1 MAYIDQGG
9 GIEIRDITGNLIL
22 MDPGGTPTNVEL
34 TEEVLAKWMPVI
46 RVKQLRLLPVDPQS
60 LVPLVLDS
68 PAAATG
74 ITWPIVR
81 KAGQFLLYA
90 REGEAVSFTVNHM
103 QLASIAASEGPVK
116 VTAPSGDVVAELN
129 AEFQQQTPVSF
140 VAPETGAYRISVSV
154 GSNLVRLLDPSHPLV
169 LDGSAGAINFVG
181 QEKDLSLHVPEGTRE
196 FGVRLFGQG
205 SWEDYYV
212 DLRNIPP
219 LLAPA
224 GATLLVPA
232 Q

>member
-1 MAYIDQGG
+1 M
-9 GIEIRDITGNLIL
+9 
-22 MDPGGTPTNVEL
+22 
-34 TEEVLAKWMPVI
+34 
-46 RVKQLRLLPVDPQS
+46 
-60 LVPLVLDS
+60 
-68 PAAATG
+68 
-74 ITWPIVR
+74 
-81 KAGQFLLYA
+81 
-90 REGEAVSFTVNHM
+90 
-103 QLASIAASEGPVK
+103 
-116 VTAPSGDVVAELN
+116 
-129 AEFQQQTPVSF
+129 SF

-196 FGVRLFGQG
+196 FGVRIVGQG
-205 SWEDYYV
+205 EIWTLQIRQPSAIRWEDYYV

>member
-103 QLASIAASEGPVK
+103 QLASIAASEGPV
-116 VTAPSGDVVAELN
+116 
-129 AEFQQQTPVSF
+129 SF

-196 FGVRLFGQG
+196 FGVRIVGQG
-205 SWEDYYV
+205 EIWTLQIRQPSAIRWEDYYV